1 MSQAFFDNFKLVWSS
16 FVSNPLRTLITLLG
30 IIIGTM
36 TMIVTLSLFEGL
48 SKKVE
53 SDFSMMGAHV
63 FSVSKWPMGIN
74 FNYNPKEW
82 DRILKAPNLSLE
94 DRRAIVAQCPSVAVV
109 AAYADMPGARIKTAQ
124 DKTGPNVTLTG
135 ATANYVD
142 TAGLQMASG
151 RFLSEAEEAD
161 GARVVVLA
169 PDVTD
174 RLFPLVNPIGQKV
187 RIREHSYTV
196 VGTLA
201 RRGKLMGMFNLD
213 NAAILPMSAFLQ
225 AYGLRHPMTL
235 HVKAHNTE
243 SFERAQ
249 DEVRRLMGQR
259 RNIKTEGEENF
270 FIETY
275 ESMTRQLKELGA
287 IIAIA
292 TFAISALSLLV
303 GGIGILNIMLVAVT
317 ERTREIGIRKALGA
331 RKRRILFQ
339 FATEAVVLSL
349 LGALLGFGLGAGL
362 SGLVEWLFAFSTHI
376 PVWAVA
382 LALGSSVVVG
392 VAFGFYPAMRAA
404 QLEPV
409 EAMRAE

>member
-1 MSQAFFDNFKLVWSS
+1 MIQAFFDNFRLVWSS
-16 FVSNPLRTLITLLG
+16 FVANPLRTLITLLG
-30 IIIGTM
+30 IVIGTV
-36 TMIVTLSLFEGL
+36 TIIVTMSLFEGL
-48 SKKVE
+48 SRKIEK
-53 SDFSMMGAHV
+53 DFSTMGANV
-63 FSVSKWPMGIN
+63 FSVSKWPMGIT
-74 FNYNPKEW
+74 FNYDSKMW

-94 DRRAIVAQCPSVAVV
+94 DRRAIVAHCPSVASV
-109 AAYADMPGARIKTAQ
+109 AAYADARGVRIRTAQ
-124 DKTGPNVTLTG
+124 DRTNPNVSLTG
-135 ATANYVD
+135 ATADYVD

-151 RFLSEAEEAD
+151 RFFSEAEALE

-169 PDVTD
+169 PDVVD
-174 RLFPLVNPIGQKV
+174 RLFPLVDPIGQQV
-187 RIREHSYTV
+187 RIRERSYRV

-201 RRGKLMGMFNLD
+201 RRGKLMGMLNLD
-213 NAAILPMSAFLQ
+213 NTAIVPMSAFLN
-225 AYGLRHPMTL
+225 AYGLRHPLTL
-235 HVKAHNTE
+235 HVKAHNAE

-275 ESMTRQLKELGA
+275 ESMTRQLKELSS
-287 IIAIA
+287 IVAIA

-349 LGALLGFGLGAGL
+349 MGALMGLGMGLGL
-362 SGLVEWLFAFSTHI
+362 SGVVEWVFAFPTQV

-382 LALGSSVVVG
+382 LALGTSVLIG
-392 VAFGFYPAMRAA
+392 IAFGFYPALRASH
-404 QLEPV
+404 LDPV